1 MKEKFKLTFYGGVGT
16 ATGANIM
23 LEFSGKRILVD
34 CGLLQG
40 RRDDEMQNFKPFKY
54 DPREVD
60 FLLVTHAHLDHVG
73 KIPKLIKDGFKG
85 RIISTEVTKEIA
97 EHILYDAMRVMKSKY
112 GESIFAEN
120 HIKDAMSLW
129 ESGRYGEEINLF
141 ENCVLKMQNAGH
153 ILGSAILNVTCGKGS
168 EAKRFAFTGDL
179 GNSPSPLLPDVEFP
193 VGADYLVMESVY
205 GDRNHESR
213 DERKDKLKQIILDG
227 IERGGTVVLPAFS
240 LERTQ
245 VLLYEI
251 NNMIEEGSI
260 PKVPVFLDS
269 PLAEKITTIYKK
281 HSSEFKDEIKKEI
294 KAGDDIFSFPGFEIV
309 ETAKESAFIEKTESP
324 KIILAGS
331 GMSEGGRVVS
341 HEINILGDP
350 KNTLV
355 LVGYQSPGTLGR
367 RLEDGAKEVSIWQPR
382 SAKGQERKPSKVTVR
397 AKIETIKGFSSHMDS
412 DHLVEFVERSAA
424 TEGGEQSQT
433 TKLKKVF
440 VIMGEP
446 KSSLFLCQRIREY
459 LDIDALYPE
468 ADKVYELE

>member
-23 LEFSGKRILVD
+23 LEFEGKRILVD

-40 RRDDEMQNFKPFKY
+40 RHDDEMQNFEPFKY
-54 DPREVD
+54 DPREID

-85 RIISTEVTKEIA
+85 RIISTEITKEIA
-97 EHILYDAMRVMKSKY
+97 EYILHDAMRVMKSKY
-112 GESIFAEN
+112 GESIFEEE
-120 HIKDAMSLW
+120 HIKRAMSLW
-129 ESGRYGEEINLF
+129 ESASYGEDVPLF
-141 ENCVLKMQNAGH
+141 QNCILKMQNAGH
-153 ILGSAILNVTCGKGS
+153 ILGSAILNVTCGEGS
-168 EAKRFAFTGDL
+168 GAKSFAFTGDL

-205 GDRNHESR
+205 GDRNHESK

-227 IERGGTVVLPAFS
+227 IKRGGTIVLPAFS

-251 NNMIEEGSI
+251 NNMIEGGEI

-269 PLAEKITTIYKK
+269 PLAEKITRVYKK
-281 HSSEFKDEIKKEI
+281 HSNEFKDEIKKEV

-309 ETAKESAFIEKTESP
+309 ETAKESAFIEKTENP

-341 HEINILGDP
+341 HEMNILGDP

-367 RLEDGAKEVSIWQPR
+367 RLEDGAKTITLPTLPYT
-382 SAKGQERKPSKVTVR
+382 KGGQGKQIINVR

-424 TEGGEQSQT
+424 TEDGEQSRT

-468 ADKVYELE
+468 TDKVYKLE